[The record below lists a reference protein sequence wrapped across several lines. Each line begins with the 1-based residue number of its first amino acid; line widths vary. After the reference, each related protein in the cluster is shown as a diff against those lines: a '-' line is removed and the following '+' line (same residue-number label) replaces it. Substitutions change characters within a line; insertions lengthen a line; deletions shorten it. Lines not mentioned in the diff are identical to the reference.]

1 MFILGRHQIKDLVSI
16 YQDWGLEYKEVW
28 QLILDNPLL
37 LNNYPFEVMP
47 IKRRLFRY
55 FKFTKEMGRLMIRQ
69 YPLVLLRYDIFY
81 NAAPLAVLR
90 PSLSLSRTDLNCL
103 SMPLLLNFSSTS
115 SQKSV
120 PEVSSLSEPKNL
132 SLSKISSI
140 SSK

>member
-1 MFILGRHQIKDLVSI
+1 MGRHQIKDLVSI

-90 PSLSLSRTDLNCL
+90 PNLSLSRTDLNCL